1 MAGIGIEPIT
11 LELQSNALPFELPNL
26 TIKHIFI
33 IT

>member
-26 TIKHIFI
+26 AINILL
-33 IT
+33 